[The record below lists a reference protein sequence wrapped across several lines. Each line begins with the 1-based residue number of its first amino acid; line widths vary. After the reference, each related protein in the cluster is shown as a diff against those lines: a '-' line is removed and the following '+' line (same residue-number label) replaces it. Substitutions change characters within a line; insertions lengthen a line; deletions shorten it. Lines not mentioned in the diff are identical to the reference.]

1 MSKYRPLGDYFNALR
16 TDSVTLTFTEIEN
29 MLGFELP
36 DYTQTPAAWIN
47 DPQRPQA
54 KQWLDAGF
62 RRERVDFT
70 RREVSFFRAQPGIPS
85 PEEAERAA
93 AEEDIRD
100 QALADEQQRQI
111 EQNPKLSATEKQRLI
126 RSRIGQDLFRQ
137 RALQIEPCCRLTGVT
152 AKNFLIASHIKPWK
166 DCNNVER
173 LDGDNGLMLAP
184 HVDRLFD
191 RGWISFEDSGE
202 LRVSAQVAEVLEAWH
217 LPGDITP
224 TPFNPRQAV
233 YLAYHRREVFKP

>member
-1 MSKYRPLGDYFNALR
+1 MSKYQPLGDYFNALR

-36 DYTQTPAAWIN
+36 DYTETHTAWIN

-62 RRERVDFT
+62 LKDRVDFT
-70 RREVSFFRAQPGIPS
+70 RREVSFFRAQPRIPS
-85 PEEAERAA
+85 PEQAEQAA
-93 AEEDIRD
+93 AAEDIRD

-111 EQNPKLSATEKQRLI
+111 EQDPSLSATEKQRLI

-137 RALQIEPCCRLTGVT
+137 RALQIEPRCRLTGVS

-166 DCNNVER
+166 DCNNTER
-173 LDGDNGLMLAP
+173 LDGNNGLMLAP

-202 LRVSAQVAEVLEAWH
+202 LRVSAQAAEVLGAWH
-217 LPGDITP
+217 LHGDLTP
-224 TPFNPRQAV
+224 TPFNPQQAV